1 MAKREIFKTDVPRQ
15 FSEFSKFFSRCESPG
30 RRCNF
35 EKSDNGGATVIFN
48 VSKLG
53 LPVPVRGPGARL

>member
-1 MAKREIFKTDVPRQ
+1 MTKRGIFKTDVPRQ
-15 FSEFSKFFSRCESPG
+15 FSEFPKFFSRCDSLG
-30 RRCNF
+30 RRSNF

-53 LPVPVRGPGARL
+53 LPGPLRELGARL